1 MKDITR
7 LMLEHMDVW
16 TAAETEKKS
25 GRGRA
30 AAGSGGV
37 YGVKKLRELILELAV
52 RGKLVEQDPSDEPAS
67 ELLKRIAAEKAR
79 LVANRTIRKGQV
91 LPLIV
96 ENGQPYPLPVGW
108 AWAHLGTI
116 GDWGAGATPA
126 RNKAE
131 YYGGTIPWFKSG
143 ELTADFIET
152 AEESITEK
160 ALAECSLRLNHP
172 GDVLLAMYGATIG
185 KTAILQT
192 TATTNQAV
200 CACTPFA
207 GVFNQY
213 LLILLKAMKASF
225 ISQGAGGAQPNIS
238 REKIIVTV
246 AGFPPNKE
254 QHRIVAK
261 VAELM
266 ALCAQLETHQSNTT
280 QAHEQLVS
288 ELLNTLTLSQNAQ
301 DFSSN
306 WQRIAAHFD
315 DLFTTEASI
324 DLLKQTVLQLAVMGK
339 LVEQDPSDEPA
350 SVLLDRMRRNKTK
363 QPVTGREKKEKV
375 ALPIT
380 TDEKP
385 FALPECWVW
394 TRLGGALDIVGGVT
408 LGRKLVDADM
418 ITLPYLRVANVQR
431 GGLLLDDV
439 KTVEIRQSELVRY
452 QLLQGDLLVT
462 EGGDWDKVGRTAI
475 WNCEIEVCL
484 HQNHIFRMRPHT
496 IELSSLWIEMY
507 MNSAAKAYFQAA
519 AKQTTNLASINMT
532 QLKSCLLAIPPSA
545 EQNRIITKV
554 NELMAI
560 CDNLKARIQSATQLQ
575 QTVADALVEQ
585 SLV

>member
-126 RNKAE
+126 RNKTE

-160 ALAECSLRLNHP
+160 ALAECSLRLNQP

-266 ALCAQLETHQSNTT
+266 ALCDQLETHQSNTA

-315 DLFTTEASI
+315 DLFTTETSI

-350 SVLLDRMRRNKTK
+350 SELLRRDGLSARTANSGSSKMI
-363 QPVTGREKKEKV
+363 KE
-375 ALPIT
+375 
-380 TDEKP
+380 P
-385 FALPECWVW
+385 F
-394 TRLGGALDIVGGVT
+394 
-408 LGRKLVDADM
+408 
-418 ITLPYLRVANVQR
+418 TLPKMWAWVKPLEIANKVTDGEHFR
-431 GGLLLDDV
+431 PP
-439 KTVEIRQSELVRY
+439 TVETGIPFLSAKDVRDDGVSLSDPLYISEETAAKA
-452 QLLQGDLLVT
+452 LQRCNPMLGDVLIVSRGAT
-462 EGGDWDKVGRTAI
+462 VGRT
-475 WNCEIEVCL
+475 CKV
-484 HQNHIFRMRPHT
+484 
-496 IELSSLWIEMY
+496 
-507 MNSAAKAYFQAA
+507 
-519 AKQTTNLASINMT
+519 NLPI
-532 QLKSCLLAIPPSA
+532 KFCLLGSVILIKPKPIIKSDYLITILKAPSFVIKLINASGSTAQPAIYLKDIKNIMLPLPPLA
-545 EQNRIITKV
+545 EQARIVAKV
-554 NELMAI
+554 EELTAI

-575 QTVADALVEQ
+575 QTVADALVAQ
-585 SLV
+585 SLT